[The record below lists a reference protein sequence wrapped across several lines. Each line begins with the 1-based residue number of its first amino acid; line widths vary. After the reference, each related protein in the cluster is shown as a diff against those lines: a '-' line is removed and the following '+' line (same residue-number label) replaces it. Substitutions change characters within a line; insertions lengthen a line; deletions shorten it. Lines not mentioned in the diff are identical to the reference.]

1 METSFDAEKRQVL
14 LLLHVGREGNLP
26 DKEIKT
32 FIPDFPDWSFSSFK
46 LVKTIVACRPHH
58 EKTTWP

>member
-1 METSFDAEKRQVL
+1 MKTSFDAEKRQV

-32 FIPDFPDWSFSSFK
+32 FIPDFQGWNSFH
-46 LVKTIVACRPHH
+46 L
-58 EKTTWP
+58 